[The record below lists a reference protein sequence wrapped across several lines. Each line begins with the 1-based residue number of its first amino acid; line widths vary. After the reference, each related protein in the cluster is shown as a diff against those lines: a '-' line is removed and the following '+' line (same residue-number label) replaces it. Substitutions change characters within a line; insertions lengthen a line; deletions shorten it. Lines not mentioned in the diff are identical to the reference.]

1 MFLFEEFRIEYIL
14 GEKEY
19 RLSIEGSSMDD
30 DDENLDWINCPHCG
44 NTLYYSEERFF
55 WPELSFFLGR
65 AIDRRFWRHFFC
77 IKCCDFIDSEVIVGR
92 EFNGVNVR
100 GGDGYQTWR
109 ASNDD
114 ETIFAGKLKIF
125 DVDSDEWKIF
135 LRALGIEPDKLGIN
149 LNLEIEDGGRPL
161 VIGTEGGKSDV
172 IRTEGAVGIAIT
184 GESSRKTKDGKK
196 VVYIDM
202 DSVLVD
208 FKHALIGR
216 GLDPD
221 MDDADDIGGLFSEM
235 VPLGGAVQ
243 AFQTLRDMKKFD
255 VYILSTAP
263 WNNPSAW
270 YDKLQWVK
278 RYLGEDAKKRLI
290 LSHRKDL
297 NWGSYLID
305 DRPKNGAREFGEIEG
320 QTWIHF
326 GSDRFPDWQ
335 TVLDYL
341 QNEV

>member
-1 MFLFEEFRIEYIL
+1 
-14 GEKEY
+14 
-19 RLSIEGSSMDD
+19 MDD
-30 DDENLDWINCPHCG
+30 DDENLDWINCPHCSS
-44 NTLYYSEERFF
+44 TLYYLERNFF
-55 WPELSFFLGR
+55 MHEMPFLWKFF
-65 AIDRRFWRHFFC
+65 DRPIWERRHFFC
-77 IKCCDFIDSEVIVGR
+77 VSCCDFIDSEEIVGR
-92 EFNGVNVR
+92 EFNGVSIG
-100 GGDGYQTWR
+100 GGDGYRTWR
-109 ASNDD
+109 ASNGD
-114 ETIFAGKLKIF
+114 ETIFAGKLKIIY
-125 DVDSDEWKIF
+125 VDSDEWKIF
-135 LRALGIEPDKLGIN
+135 LRALGIEPDKLGLN
-149 LNLEIEDGGRPL
+149 LNLEIEDENRTIVIKTGGEKSG
-161 VIGTEGGKSDV
+161 VTETEGE
-172 IRTEGAVGIAIT
+172 RRIAIV
-184 GESSRKTKDGKK
+184 EISSRKTKDGKK
-196 VVYIDM
+196 MVYVDM

-235 VPLGGAVQ
+235 VPLEGAIE
-243 AFQTLRDMKKFD
+243 AFKTLRSMKKFD

-278 RYLGEDAKKRLI
+278 RYLGKDAKKRLI

-305 DRPKNGAREFGEIEG
+305 DRPNNGAKEFGEIEG
-320 QTWIHF
+320 QQWIHF

-335 TVLDYL
+335 TILDFL

>member
-1 MFLFEEFRIEYIL
+1 
-14 GEKEY
+14 
-19 RLSIEGSSMDD
+19 MDD
-30 DDENLDWINCPHCG
+30 DDNNLDWINCPHCEDV
-44 NTLYYSEERFF
+44 LYLPETRFF
-55 WPELSFFLGR
+55 WPRISYFFGEGF
-65 AIDRRFWRHFFC
+65 RRDPWRDFFC
-77 IKCCDFIDSEVIVGR
+77 VKCCDFIDGKEIVGR
-92 EFNGVNVR
+92 EFNGVSVG
-100 GGDGYQTWR
+100 GGDGYRTWR
-109 ASNDD
+109 ASNGD

-125 DVDSDEWKIF
+125 DVDSNEWKIF
-135 LRALGIEPDKLGIN
+135 LRALGIEPNKLGLN
-149 LNLEIEDGGRPL
+149 LNFETEDDGQPLIIGMRGGD
-161 VIGTEGGKSDV
+161 SDV
-172 IRTEGAVGIAIT
+172 IRTEGVVGIATT
-184 GESSRKTKDGKK
+184 GESFRKTKDGKK

-208 FKHALIGR
+208 FKHALIER

-235 VPLGGAVQ
+235 VPLEGAIE
-243 AFQTLRDMKKFD
+243 AFETLRSMKKFD

-278 RYLGEDAKKRLI
+278 RYLGDDAKKRLI

-297 NWGSYLID
+297 NWGTYLID
-305 DRPKNGAREFGEIEG
+305 DRPNNGAKEFGEIEG
-320 QTWIHF
+320 QQWIHF

-335 TVLDYL
+335 TTLDFL